1 MQQMAN
7 SSRSV
12 VTSQGQL
19 LGQAIPQGMA
29 QGITQGA
36 SQVSQ
41 SASTV
46 AQGAVSAARSTLG
59 IASPSRVF
67 FDIGRSSAEGF
78 GEGMKSGGYVVGNE
92 SQSLGQIAAAG
103 AAEGAKTGMVA
114 NGIAGGELISGTLP
128 NRHGDGSHP
137 FEHTVLPHENMISY
151 QQWEQDQAMEG
162 GFGSGVIAASD
173 GTKGIAQSQGLQVGD
188 VWARSVV
195 TGVDNVLTT
204 ADFAALV
211 VPQIGSALAESAL
224 GAAQLLP
231 PAGSGAEYYNTSSGN
246 AGMVNAPA
254 AAPQP
259 IVITN
264 TVMMDGTVIDTK
276 INTAISSNNAQLAD
290 SIGSQRG

>member
-1 MQQMAN
+1 
-7 SSRSV
+7 
-12 VTSQGQL
+12 L

-114 NGIAGGELISGTLP
+114 NGVASGELISGT
-128 NRHGDGSHP
+128 RYTKHGTRD
-137 FEHTVLPHENMISY
+137 FDDTILPHENMISY
-151 QQWEQDQAMEG
+151 QQWEQDQAMTG

-246 AGMVNAPA
+246 AGMVNAPV

-290 SIGSQRG
+290 SIGNQRG